1 MAPAAGPD
9 PTADEQALMD
19 LALDLHWTWNHATD
33 RLWRQLAPETWD
45 STRNA
50 WSVVQNTPR
59 SHLREMLATPAFHG
73 LLTELSR
80 SHAASRTRPVWF
92 TQASTLTPPPCIAY
106 FSMEYMLDE
115 ALPIYSGGLG
125 NVAGDQ
131 LKAASDLG
139 VPVVA
144 VGLLYAQGYF
154 RQALTPTGQQV
165 ALYPIN
171 DPAQLPLRPVTDSN
185 GDRLRLP
192 FQISTGRI
200 WLRAWQATVG
210 RTTLYLLDTNDPD
223 NPADIRCITTQLYGG
238 DAELRLRQELVLGI
252 GGWRLLRMLGLRP
265 DVCHLNEGHAAF
277 AALERARGLM
287 EDLGIPFMQAL
298 TIARAG
304 TVFTTHTA
312 VPAGFDRFTPLMIT
326 SHLSFYAASE
336 LHIDIADVLALG
348 RGNAPAQDAEAPFNM
363 AYLAMRVS
371 GAVNGV
377 SRLHGQVSR
386 ALFNPLFPRW
396 PQVQV
401 PVGHVTNGVH
411 MPTWDSAAADA
422 LWTTATGKDRWR
434 GTHDTVERDVR
445 TLSSHDLWRCRC
457 LSRAALI
464 DFITA
469 SHRAHACFH
478 GERRAQCLPPPG
490 FDPGILTIG
499 FARRFATYKRP
510 NLLLHDPDRL
520 ARLLCSADRP
530 VQLVVAGKA
539 HPQDT
544 AGQALI
550 AQWIAFI
557 QRPDMHGRVT
567 FMVDHDM
574 SIARQLVEGV
584 DLWVNT
590 PLRPWEACGTSGMKV
605 LVNGGLNIS
614 ERDGWWAEACAPDV
628 GWAIGDDTATT
639 TGPERDAQDA
649 ESLYATLENA
659 VIPLFYQRDAA
670 GIPQQWMAMM
680 RESMARLTPRF
691 SASRTVRDYT
701 QGYYL
706 PAAAAYRAR
715 LADNGAKAAAIGQW
729 QQKLDAGWPALRL
742 GRMQATQAGDVW
754 RVTVEMHPGPLAPDM
769 VAVQLYADQPDGA
782 PAIFPM
788 AAGPA
793 GAEGQITCSVEIP
806 ATRPISDYTPRVI
819 PCHPDAAIPL
829 EAAHITWLERG

>member
-1 MAPAAGPD
+1 
-9 PTADEQALMD
+9 MD

-33 RLWRQLAPETWD
+33 RLWRQLAPDTWD
-45 STRNA
+45 HTRNA
-50 WSVVQNTPR
+50 WSVLQNTPR
-59 SHLREMLATPAFHG
+59 SHMRRLLETPAFHD
-73 LLTELSR
+73 LLADLTR
-80 SHAASRTRPVWF
+80 AHAASRKRPVWF
-92 TQASTLTPPPCIAY
+92 DQANTLTPPPCIAY

-154 RQALTPTGQQV
+154 RQTLSPTGQQV

-171 DPAQLPLRPVTDSN
+171 DPAQLPLRPVHDSN

-252 GGWRLLRMLGLRP
+252 GGWRLLRVLNLRP

-298 TIARAG
+298 AIARAG

-312 VPAGFDRFTPLMIT
+312 VPAGFDRFTPLMVT
-326 SHLSFYAASE
+326 SHLSFYAAND
-336 LHIDIADVLALG
+336 LGVDIADVLALG
-348 RGNAPAQDAEAPFNM
+348 RGNAARQDTETPFNM
-363 AYLAMRVS
+363 AFLAMRVS
-371 GAVNGV
+371 SAVNGV

-386 ALFNPLFPRW
+386 ELFNPLFPRW
-396 PQVQV
+396 PRVQV

-422 LWTTATGKDRWR
+422 MWTTATGKDRWR
-434 GTHDTVERDVR
+434 GAVDTVERDLHA
-445 TLSSHDLWRCRC
+445 LSSHDLWRCRC
-457 LSRAALI
+457 LSRAALVG
-464 DFITA
+464 FITT
-469 SHRAHACFH
+469 SHKAHACFH

-490 FDPGILTIG
+490 FDPGVLTIG

-510 NLLLHDPDRL
+510 DLLLHDPDRL
-520 ARLLCSADRP
+520 ARLLCCRERP
-530 VQLVVAGKA
+530 VQLVIAGKA
-539 HPQDT
+539 HPQDM

-550 AQWIAFI
+550 MRWITFL
-557 QRPDMHGRVT
+557 QRPDVRGRVT
-567 FMVDHDM
+567 FMMDYDM
-574 SIARQLVEGV
+574 SIARQMVEGV
-584 DLWVNT
+584 DLWINT

-605 LVNGGLNIS
+605 LVNGGLNVS

-628 GWAIGDDTATT
+628 GWAIGDETATT
-639 TGPERDAQDA
+639 TGPQRDAQDA
-649 ESLYATLENA
+649 ESLYATLEHEI
-659 VIPLFYQRDAA
+659 IPLFYQRDSD
-670 GIPQQWMAMM
+670 GIPQKWVGMM

-706 PAAAAYRAR
+706 PLARAYRAR
-715 LADNGAKAAAIGQW
+715 LADNGAKAAAIVQW
-729 QQKLDAGWPALRL
+729 QQALATGWQALRF
-742 GRMQATQAGDVW
+742 GQMQVAQVGERW
-754 RVTVEMHPGPLAPDM
+754 RITIGLHLGPLAPDM
-769 VAVQLYADQPDGA
+769 VQVQLYADQPDGP
-782 PAIFPM
+782 PAVIPM
-788 AAGPA
+788 VA
-793 GAEGQITCSVEIP
+793 GATAEPGEQTYSVEIQT
-806 ATRPISDYTPRVI
+806 TRPLSDYTPRVI
-819 PCHPDAAIPL
+819 PFHPDAAIPL
-829 EAAHITWLERG
+829 EAAHILWLK